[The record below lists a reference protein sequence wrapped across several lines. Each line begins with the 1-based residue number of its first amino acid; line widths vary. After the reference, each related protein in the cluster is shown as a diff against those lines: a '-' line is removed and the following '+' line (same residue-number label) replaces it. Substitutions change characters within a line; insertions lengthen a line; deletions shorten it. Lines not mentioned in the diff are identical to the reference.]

1 MAQPPCK
8 GCYECP
14 LFEYQT
20 FLCVTVSEGPCI
32 AAGILKK
39 NDFVCH
45 HFLSLHVAVSMSC
58 CAVAILLYQGFS
70 CQPYNDV
77 SFESVEHIDVSQVS
91 YHDSI
96 GFLYKSNVYTD
107 EWKAETQWRPVSLSY
122 SFILLEYCI
131 LHDLR
136 SFIQGVPTSR

>member
-1 MAQPPCK
+1 
-8 GCYECP
+8 
-14 LFEYQT
+14 
-20 FLCVTVSEGPCI
+20 
-32 AAGILKK
+32 
-39 NDFVCH
+39 
-45 HFLSLHVAVSMSC
+45 MSC

-70 CQPYNDV
+70 CQPYSGV

-122 SFILLEYCI
+122 SFHIVRVLYFALSKELYTGSSHLKIRSKPLTFYLPFLTEKVTILFNIIPTVEMLYLVSYTPELE
-131 LHDLR
+131 
-136 SFIQGVPTSR
+136 